1 MSEKSQI
8 WQKTNKQ
15 TTCSR
20 SKVNPIQEK
29 FREITPRHIRVKLP
43 KTKNEEKSLENTQ
56 RKTIHF
62 QQGKKQLEKQ
72 WISH

>member
-1 MSEKSQI
+1 MAEKVSNLA
-8 WQKTNKQ
+8 KNKQ

-20 SKVNPIQEK
+20 SKVNPIKEK
-29 FREITPRHIRVKLP
+29 FRETTPRHIRVKLP